1 MKNIVNRIIH
11 LRGGEK
17 MNRKPI
23 LLTVS
28 CIAAVLTM
36 MLVFSGFAS
45 LERFSKT
52 IDSDLNGGLD
62 RTVVIYTYTG
72 EELARYEGKIDLE
85 TTDGGKLLFDLDG
98 KRYIYYNCTV
108 EVIEK

>member
-1 MKNIVNRIIH
+1 MKRKEIITV
-11 LRGGEK
+11 LCLVSV
-17 MNRKPI
+17 PI
-23 LLTVS
+23 
-28 CIAAVLTM
+28 IFM
-36 MLVFSGFAS
+36 MCSGFAS
-45 LERFSKT
+45 LERFTKT

-72 EELARYEGKIDLE
+72 EELARYEGKIDLQ

>member
-1 MKNIVNRIIH
+1 MKKKV
-11 LRGGEK
+11 
-17 MNRKPI
+17 I
-23 LLTVS
+23 LTMACVVAVS
-28 CIAAVLTM
+28 CIF
-36 MLVFSGFAS
+36 MLFSGFAS

-52 IDSDLNGGLD
+52 LDSDLNGGLD

-72 EELARYEGKIDLE
+72 EELARYEGKIDLQ

>member
-1 MKNIVNRIIH
+1 MKKKEIITM
-11 LRGGEK
+11 LC
-17 MNRKPI
+17 I
-23 LLTVS
+23 LTVVVIFFV
-28 CIAAVLTM
+28 C
-36 MLVFSGFAS
+36 SGFAS

-52 IDSDLNGGLD
+52 LDSDLNGGLD

-72 EELARYEGKIDLE
+72 KELARYEGKIDLQ